1 MIGWCLF
8 FTGLTGPGTALADAE
23 RGRVLFQEKGCRL
36 CHNIENPG
44 TVFKPMCPGLKE
56 VKTRHSREWL
66 ARWLQDP
73 AAVWAVDD
81 ADVQDIN
88 RRYFEY
94 RGSPPKPRES
104 FMATVIGKQI
114 VLTGEEIQHLIDY
127 LQTL

>member
-8 FTGLTGPGTALADAE
+8 FIGLAGPRPAVADAE
-23 RGRVLFQEKGCRL
+23 RGRALFQEKGCRL
-36 CHNIENPG
+36 CHKVENPG
-44 TVFKPMCPGLKE
+44 TVFNPICPGLKD

-73 AAVWAVDD
+73 AVVWATGD

-94 RGSPPKPRES
+94 RGSPPRPRES
-104 FMATVIGKQI
+104 FMATIIGKQI
-114 VLTGEEIQHLIDY
+114 VLTEEEIQHLIDY
-127 LQTL
+127 LKTL